1 MVAKFVQLGVR
12 QALVPV
18 TKHAATMA
26 RTDEEKCRTAVRLP
40 QTITQLAV
48 ALSCTTGGSL
58 PRLEAAY

>member
-26 RTDEEKCRTAVRLP
+26 RTDEEKCRTAARLP
-40 QTITQLAV
+40 QTVMQLA
-48 ALSCTTGGSL
+48 A
-58 PRLEAAY
+58 R